1 MVDYFSKYPE
11 VIPVS
16 SKTADATIKVMQS
29 VFSRLG
35 IPDTVVADNMPFN
48 SAEFKNFSLV
58 WNFTLGTS
66 SPNFPQSNGLVE
78 RNVQT
83 IKRVIRKAKESNV
96 SVYLALLEYRNTP
109 ISGINLSPAQLLMSR
124 RLHSSLIM
132 SESLLNPATND
143 DAREQLTSR
152 QQKQQ
157 QYYNRGTRSLPPLNK
172 GDVIHY
178 KKGGKWEPAV
188 VVNRHGAPISYN
200 IQTAQG
206 NILQRN
212 R

>member
-1 MVDYFSKYPE
+1 MLMVDYFSKYPE
-11 VIPVS
+11 VFPVS

-29 VFSRLG
+29 VFLRLG
-35 IPDTVVADNMPFN
+35 IPNTVVAANMPFN

-66 SPNFPQSNGLVE
+66 SLNFPQSNGLVE

-124 RLHSSLIM
+124 RL
-132 SESLLNPATND
+132 
-143 DAREQLTSR
+143 
-152 QQKQQ
+152 
-157 QYYNRGTRSLPPLNK
+157 RS
-172 GDVIHY
+172 VRI
-178 KKGGKWEPAV
+178 
-188 VVNRHGAPISYN
+188 
-200 IQTAQG
+200 TAKPSH
-206 NILQRN
+206 
-212 R
+212 